1 MPGFCKIC
9 IFRTLFFVLICCL
22 LVQPCPVQANEEIR
36 HYYVRYD
43 IKSSGN
49 KLVDSKLTMVPAEN
63 EFRAENFSRIAAK
76 GAISAGP
83 GSSSGTSSVDRLIL
97 SAKRDALKRVLR
109 ERGLKSVTSRDA
121 DTVVSYEGAVKTPV
135 ELTGHGYNRETGQFE
150 ASFQVVFSPTA
161 FPDRWEELEFKD
173 RVKKLFSDFLQLFT
187 P

>member
-9 IFRTLFFVLICCL
+9 IFRKLLFVLICSLVAHPCL
-22 LVQPCPVQANEEIR
+22 MQANEEIR

-49 KLVDSKLTMVPAEN
+49 RLVESKLTMVPAEN
-63 EFRAENFSRIAAK
+63 EFRAENFSQVRVK
-76 GAISAGP
+76 GAISSVP
-83 GSSSGTSSVDRLIL
+83 GNSPETSFAHLTL
-97 SAKRDALKRVLR
+97 PAKRDALKRLLR
-109 ERGLKSVTSRDA
+109 EKGLKSVTSRDA

-135 ELTGHGYNRETGQFE
+135 KLLDRQYNKETGRFE

-161 FPDRWEELEFKD
+161 FPDRWDELEFKD
-173 RVKKLFSDFLQLFT
+173 RVKKLFSDFLQLLT